1 MIPEYSTQVDHDILD
16 RSAYRRTWNLCM
28 TLDDV
33 AAFSDALKAA
43 FPAIRFVSREYWSQ
57 FCDQNR
63 IAADRRA
70 NRRRTKR
77 GLSAKPIHSLPR
89 DPQGE
94 PLRYWNSLADPA
106 ETRFLA
112 WIEPP
117 GWQPVWMPPDEFGV
131 RYIENPPRLWFDFH
145 RCNFLLLRR
154 PGNVSPQCASEP
166 KPCSGRAGIGLEGN
180 TFEVRWNP
188 LEPEAE
194 AFAKKVYKILRKL
207 TVDRFIRV
215 EKESRRAFERE
226 AGGMRRQCLAG
237 HHAVAWAM
245 KRRHNYFCCDNDGF
259 AYLKPANYPF
269 RRRDI
274 LTKAERRRQIAA
286 REKGFEEEWRL
297 HEEAKERFRAVDG
310 GNYQFEWRGLKLV
323 AARLDEPWETYQARK
338 ATEPD
343 TKWRAVLELKVIRR
357 GGRAQWRE
365 VRPAHS

>member
-1 MIPEYSTQVDHDILD
+1 MIPESFEQLRQDNLD

-57 FCDQNR
+57 FCDQKR
-63 IAADRRA
+63 IAADQQA
-70 NRRRTKR
+70 NRRRIKR
-77 GLSAKPIHSLPR
+77 GLPSKPIHSLPR

-106 ETRFLA
+106 ETRFIA

-117 GWQPVWMPPDEFGV
+117 GWQPIWMPPDEFGG
-131 RYIENPPRLWFDFH
+131 RYIDNTPRLWFDFN
-145 RCNFLLLRR
+145 RCHFLLLRR
-154 PGNVSPQCASEP
+154 RGIVPRRRASEP
-166 KPCSGRAGIGLEGN
+166 KACSGRTAIAIEGN

-194 AFAKKVYKILRKL
+194 AFAKKVYNILRKL

-215 EKESRRAFERE
+215 EPESRRAFERE

-245 KRRHNYFCCDNDGF
+245 RRRHNYFGCNNWNVL
-259 AYLKPANYPF
+259 LKPANYPF
-269 RRRDI
+269 GRRDI

-297 HEEAKERFRAVDG
+297 RTEALEHFRAVDG
-310 GNYQFEWRGLKLV
+310 GDYQFEWRGLRLV

-338 ATEPD
+338 LIEPD
-343 TKWRAVLELKVIRR
+343 TKWRVALELKIVRR

-365 VRPAHS
+365 VRPARS